1 MKNKSLKSNI
11 FFYYLISISLILI
24 SLIVLSIYTIIK
36 FNNHALT
43 ISIILVIVLLI
54 TIIIYSI
61 VKINRL
67 LDPILE
73 LDKYITDL
81 NKFIYYKNRSYY
93 NTSTY
98 NLLFEHLFELS
109 SNLNEI
115 KDNYENQNKIIA
127 EIENNKKF
135 VELEEKDL
143 IYSISHELKT
153 PLAVIEAQAYALL
166 DKIYEGEE
174 ADETLEK
181 IISECK
187 VSVSLIQDVLNVFKL
202 NRADFTKSFETFDL
216 KDVFDDRLNNFKDVI
231 SKYEHT
237 ILTNISSSVITSDKT
252 QMSLA
257 LSNII
262 NNAITNSPKNSTIKI
277 SLKDTQE
284 EFQIEVTNSNAFIP
298 SEKLETIFNPFVKVD
313 ISHKKKDS
321 TGNGLGLYI
330 VKQILTKLNYDYGIL
345 NTNEGVKF
353 FIVGKKNLNTK

>member
-11 FFYYLISISLILI
+11 FFYYLITVLIILI
-24 SLIVLSIYTIIK
+24 SLITLSIYTIFK
-36 FNNHALT
+36 LNNRTFT
-43 ISIILVIVLLI
+43 ISVILILLFLIV
-54 TIIIYSI
+54 IIIYSI
-61 VKINRL
+61 IKINRL
-67 LDPILE
+67 LDPINE
-73 LDKYITDL
+73 LDRYINDL
-81 NKFIYYKNRSYY
+81 NKFKYLKNNNYY
-93 NTSTY
+93 NTKTY
-98 NLLFEHLFELS
+98 NTLFEHLYELS
-109 SNLNEI
+109 SNLNQI
-115 KDNYENQNKIIA
+115 KDSYDNQNKIIS

-174 ADETLEK
+174 ADQTLEK

-216 KDVFDDRLNNFKDVI
+216 KDILTDKLNSFKDI
-231 SKYEHT
+231 IEKHEHT
-237 ILTNISSSVITSDKT
+237 LVTDITSSVITSDKT
-252 QMSLA
+252 QIVLA
-257 LSNII
+257 LSNVI

-277 SLKDTQE
+277 SLKDTQT
-284 EFQIEVTNSNAFIP
+284 EFQIEVTNSNAYIP
-298 SEKLETIFNPFVKVD
+298 DEKLETIFNPFVKVD

-345 NTNEGVKF
+345 NTSEGVKF
-353 FIVGKKNLNTK
+353 FIVGKKNI